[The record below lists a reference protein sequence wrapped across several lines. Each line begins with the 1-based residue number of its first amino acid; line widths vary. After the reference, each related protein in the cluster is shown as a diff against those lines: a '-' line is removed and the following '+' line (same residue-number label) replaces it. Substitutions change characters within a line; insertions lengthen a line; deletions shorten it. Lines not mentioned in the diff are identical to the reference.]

1 MCDLSLIS
9 QKLRSR
15 ESVVLGF
22 EVYRAGETKNLDF
35 ILTIVNSGP
44 TYAIFVIK
52 LSNYNA
58 TVLSDLTID
67 SVFPI
72 DDGFSFEVDQGSG
85 ISTYQL
91 RLSNRDQSERF
102 FYSPT
107 PDQISN
113 LQAFRST
120 FEQIKSQFVPSA
132 GNFEWLMYYQG
143 NKDDAIVIDRNVAMG
158 TAKPQTREEK
168 FSEELRRRKSEYT
181 FTNQYK
187 IFCGTFNVN
196 CILPNDIYLKEWLS
210 VVAEPPDIYAIA
222 FQEID
227 MKPDTIIFSETRPDR
242 QWIEKILDGVCS
254 GVEYVELMT
263 VRFVGMQLTL
273 VIKKGLRT
281 SVKQCHTD
289 MVGTGTLKYGNKGGI
304 GISIKLNETSICFVN
319 SHLAAH
325 QSEVERRNEDY
336 HEIIRRMQF
345 TEGIRRRSIYE
356 HDHVF
361 WLGDLNY
368 RVDGEHT
375 RTSTFNYKD
384 LKYNDQLYKAK
395 LENRVFD
402 GFEEAPIDFKPTYKY
417 DSGTD
422 NFDSSE
428 KQRAPAW
435 CDRILWRGK
444 DIVQNAYSSVMEI
457 RFSDHKP
464 VYATFDVPVL
474 EIHMERY
481 KRVHE
486 EVLKSMDKYENDNQ
500 PMLTIAQTDIDFGQ
514 IKFNETKTCEL
525 VIANNCHLP
534 VHFQFMGEFFS
545 SLL

>member
-1 MCDLSLIS
+1 M
-9 QKLRSR
+9 
-15 ESVVLGF
+15 
-22 EVYRAGETKNLDF
+22 F
-35 ILTIVNSGP
+35 I
-44 TYAIFVIK
+44 
-52 LSNYNA
+52 
-58 TVLSDLTID
+58 
-67 SVFPI
+67 
-72 DDGFSFEVDQGSG
+72 DQGSG

-107 PDQISN
+107 PDQIGS

-356 HDHVF
+356 H
-361 WLGDLNY
+361 
-368 RVDGEHT
+368 E
-375 RTSTFNYKD
+375 
-384 LKYNDQLYKAK
+384 
-395 LENRVFD
+395 
-402 GFEEAPIDFKPTYKY
+402 
-417 DSGTD
+417 
-422 NFDSSE
+422 
-428 KQRAPAW
+428 
-435 CDRILWRGK
+435 
-444 DIVQNAYSSVMEI
+444 
-457 RFSDHKP
+457 
-464 VYATFDVPVL
+464 
-474 EIHMERY
+474 
-481 KRVHE
+481 
-486 EVLKSMDKYENDNQ
+486 
-500 PMLTIAQTDIDFGQ
+500 
-514 IKFNETKTCEL
+514 
-525 VIANNCHLP
+525 
-534 VHFQFMGEFFS
+534 
-545 SLL
+545 